1 MAKETKPTI
10 ADWSECDRVLGKVRR
25 CDARAAVLEARREAE
40 KAKIDEAYRGDLDG
54 LSFTRKAA
62 VASIRTFCSRRR
74 KADFGDAKSR
84 QLDNGVVGWRLGNHR
99 CELLNGK
106 LTVKDVLIKLCRAG
120 KKLAKRYT
128 RVVIDL
134 WKQHVIDDY
143 KAGKVTDADL
153 ADVGLRV
160 TQTERFFIDPKL
172 DEGRDRNAES

>member
-10 ADWSECDRVLGKVRR
+10 ADWSECDRVLGEVRQM
-25 CDARAAVLEARREAE
+25 DILAKQFEAR
-40 KAKIDEAYRGDLDG
+40 KDEAVQAAAKAFDNDLACLADE
-54 LSFTRKAA
+54 RKPKALA
-62 VASIRTFCSRRR
+62 IGRFCTKHR
-74 KADFGDAKSR
+74 KEFGDAKSK

-106 LTVKDVLIKLCRAG
+106 LSVKDVLIKLCRAG